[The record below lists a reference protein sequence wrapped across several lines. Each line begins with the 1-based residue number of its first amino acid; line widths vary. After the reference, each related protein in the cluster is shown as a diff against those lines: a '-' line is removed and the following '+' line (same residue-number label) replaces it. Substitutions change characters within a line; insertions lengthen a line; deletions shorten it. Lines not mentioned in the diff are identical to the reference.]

1 MVGRSRLTKRRKVRW
16 PARVSERL
24 WGGAEL
30 AIGEAVVD
38 DLIRAGQLPG
48 DETHLGSAAA
58 GAPEAGGR
66 WIRPRASRRESDLGA
81 RDLLGNHHVRA
92 MKVVH

>member
-58 GAPEAGGR
+58 GAPEAGGGG
-66 WIRPRASRRESDLGA
+66 SV
-81 RDLLGNHHVRA
+81 HVRQDA
-92 MKVVH
+92 KATSAPATCLGIITSGQ